1 MSLHKPSYRP
11 PCRPGHLSAIIFP
24 YKSIQPHHSQDLN
37 SACAVPVQK
46 IRRFKLALLLVARTV
61 ALSPPSP
68 IPFALHTHRR
78 QYLSSFSYR
87 AIIFPYSRH
96 PPPPPPLPPP
106 PSAPPP
112 PSPPLSSLRFH
123 PYFHSIPSSPRFE
136 SGMRSPA
143 RKKGAL
149 KRFLLAMG
157 TPSPTPYRVYRVPH
171 ITNAAFLLSCQPS
184 PSPRTPNF
192 RLPRAFSLPLALSFL
207 RPGPHQRLSS
217 FASHARPDT

>member
-1 MSLHKPSYRP
+1 M
-11 PCRPGHLSAIIFP
+11 
-24 YKSIQPHHSQDLN
+24 
-37 SACAVPVQK
+37 QK
-46 IRRFKLALLLVARTV
+46 IRRFKLALLLVVRTV
-61 ALSPPSP
+61 EFPPPTP

-78 QYLSSFSYR
+78 RCLSSFSYR

-96 PPPPPPLPPP
+96 SPPPPPPPLPP
-106 PSAPPP
+106 APL
-112 PSPPLSSLRFH
+112 PPLSSLRFH

-171 ITNAAFLLSCQPS
+171 ITNAAFLLSCQP
-184 PSPRTPNF
+184 PLRRALRTF
-192 RLPRAFSLPLALSFL
+192 VFLVLFLSRWLSRFFVL
-207 RPGPHQRLSS
+207 VPTNASS